1 MSLRDYLKPIGTLLA
16 KDALADTDKIIVY
29 PNDYPLAPVG
39 TQVTTLGELET
50 ELTAGALSAISTV
63 SEAAEAAMGRALH
76 PTQYFYVPLIAQPTT
91 ISAVTK
97 KFLKV
102 PQYLEHYKV
111 VGLWLYTFA
120 NVATDD
126 VEAVITVNG
135 VTVTRAAKILID
147 AQHGGLTGFGGK
159 ITDGEYADL
168 LLGDE
173 LAVVVSK
180 GGGGSGLEAAVVL
193 DWYVV

>member
-1 MSLRDYLKPIGTLLA
+1 MSIEDHLKPIGTLTEKASLSGS
-16 KDALADTDKIIVY
+16 DKVLIY
-29 PNDYPLAPVG
+29 PDDYPLAPVG
-39 TQVTTLGELET
+39 AQFTTIGDLNASPE
-50 ELTAGALSAISTV
+50 
-63 SEAAEAAMGRALH
+63 EAAEAAMGRALH
-76 PTQYFYVPLIAQPTT
+76 PTQYFYVPLIAQPTA

-97 KFLKV
+97 KFFKV
-102 PQYLEHYKV
+102 PQHLEHYKV

-135 VTVTRAAKILID
+135 VTVTRAAKILIG

-180 GGGGSGLEAAVVL
+180 GGGGSGLEAAVIL
-193 DWYVV
+193 DWFVE

>member
-1 MSLRDYLKPIGTLLA
+1 MSIEDHLKPIGTLTEKASLSGS
-16 KDALADTDKIIVY
+16 DKVLIY
-29 PNDYPLAPVG
+29 PDDYPLAPVG
-39 TQVTTLGELET
+39 AQFTTIGDLNASPE
-50 ELTAGALSAISTV
+50 
-63 SEAAEAAMGRALH
+63 EAAEAAMGRALH
-76 PTQYFYVPLIAQPTT
+76 PTQYFYVPLIAQPTA

-97 KFLKV
+97 KFFKV
-102 PQYLEHYKV
+102 PQHLEHYKV

-135 VTVTRAAKILID
+135 VTVTRAAKILIG

-193 DWYVV
+193 DWYAV